1 MENKKVTKK
10 EIKKK
15 IIKIFDVEN
24 RPMNIREITNNL
36 KSRFK
41 VIRSQPIIRK
51 YLDELVE
58 ERELLKPKK
67 N

>member
-41 VIRSQPIIRK
+41 IIRSQPIIRK

-58 ERELLKPKK
+58 ERELLKPKR

>member
-1 MENKKVTKK
+1 MKNKKVTKK

-24 RPMNIREITNNL
+24 RPMNIREITNKL

-58 ERELLKPKK
+58 ERELLKPKE